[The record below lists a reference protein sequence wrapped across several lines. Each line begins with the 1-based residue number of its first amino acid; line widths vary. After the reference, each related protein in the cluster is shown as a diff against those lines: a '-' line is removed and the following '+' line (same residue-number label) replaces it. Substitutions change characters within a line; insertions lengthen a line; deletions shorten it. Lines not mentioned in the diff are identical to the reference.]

1 MNLFLNDEK
10 VSKSSKDDKTLT
22 SMKFILF
29 LLTIYV
35 GKVRRWINAI
45 LAKITRNSVGI
56 IISKIVL
63 NSE

>member
-1 MNLFLNDEK
+1 MN
-10 VSKSSKDDKTLT
+10 
-22 SMKFILF
+22 FILF